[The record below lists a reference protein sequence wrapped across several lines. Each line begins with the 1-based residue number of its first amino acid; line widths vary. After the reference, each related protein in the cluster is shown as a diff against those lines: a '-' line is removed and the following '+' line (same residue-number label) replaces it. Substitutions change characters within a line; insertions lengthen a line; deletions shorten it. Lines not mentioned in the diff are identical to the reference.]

1 MCFCGK
7 KKLYEKWFSV
17 DIGMTE
23 LVCLSLVWLA
33 LGAET
38 TDSDADGW
46 SLSSLILSNNHMT
59 ITWQSSNSHISLN
72 PSASRFVQ
80 PFSSCFLSSQ
90 TFCIITVCSGSLGE
104 PRMG

>member
-1 MCFCGK
+1 MYNVLLWK

-38 TDSDADGW
+38 TDSDADG
-46 SLSSLILSNNHMT
+46 
-59 ITWQSSNSHISLN
+59 
-72 PSASRFVQ
+72 
-80 PFSSCFLSSQ
+80 
-90 TFCIITVCSGSLGE
+90 
-104 PRMG
+104 